1 MELLSIKDLDI
12 KKGDRVF
19 IRCDFN
25 VPVDEDGVI
34 TDDRR
39 IRAALATIRYCL
51 GKDAKVILASHFGR
65 PKANVF
71 EEKYSLKVITKRLG
85 ELLKKEI
92 VMPKNFLV
100 DDEAVELSKN
110 LDHYQVLLL
119 ENLRFNEGETK
130 NDIEFAKKLKELADF
145 YINDAFGASHR
156 KHASIYALPSLFPK
170 ENKAAGFLLK
180 KEVTFFGKMVKNPTR
195 PFVAI
200 IGGSK
205 VSGKLEAM
213 INLVDKVDKLI
224 IGGGMAFTFLKA
236 LGYEV
241 GKSLVEDELIEDAKE
256 IMQKAKSRDV
266 KFYLPVDVVVADK
279 FEPTAVS
286 KYLPIQEIPNDWMG
300 LDVGPATNRLFREAI
315 NDAQTILWNG
325 PMGVYEMDKFSKG
338 SIMMSHY
345 VADSH
350 ATTIIGGGDTG
361 DVVSRAGD
369 IEEMT
374 FISTGGGA
382 SLELLEGK
390 ILPGVEAVSVSRDG
404 ATL

>member
-71 EEKYSLKVITKRLG
+71 DKKYSLKVITKRLG

-241 GKSLVEDELIEDAKE
+241 GKSLVEDDLIEDAKE

-325 PMGVYEMDKFSKG
+325 PMGVFEMDKFSKG

>member
-1 MELLSIKDLDI
+1 VESASTSSLRRKVLVLSIVPLIAICMFAAILIINSYKQY
-12 KKGDRVF
+12 KKA
-19 IRCDFN
+19 
-25 VPVDEDGVI
+25 E
-34 TDDRR
+34 
-39 IRAALATIRYCL
+39 
-51 GKDAKVILASHFGR
+51 
-65 PKANVF
+65 
-71 EEKYSLKVITKRLG
+71 SLER
-85 ELLKKEI
+85 
-92 VMPKNFLV
+92 
-100 DDEAVELSKN
+100 
-110 LDHYQVLLL
+110 
-119 ENLRFNEGETK
+119 
-130 NDIEFAKKLKELADF
+130 
-145 YINDAFGASHR
+145 
-156 KHASIYALPSLFPK
+156 SIYLSTKISAVIHELQK
-170 ENKAAGFLLK
+170 ERGRTAGFLGSGGREFKRELQEQRILTDK
-180 KEVTFFGKMVKNPTR
+180 KIADLEDFVGKTYLASLPEKSRDLIKNVISSDLNSIIEVRN
-195 PFVAI
+195 
-200 IGGSK
+200 
-205 VSGKLEAM
+205 
-213 INLVDKVDKLI
+213 KVDKLI

-241 GKSLVEDELIEDAKE
+241 GNSLVEDDLLDDAKE
-256 IMQKAKSRDV
+256 IMEKAKENGV

-286 KYLPIQEIPNDWMG
+286 KYLPIQEIPKDWMG

-338 SIMMSHY
+338 SFMMSHY

-390 ILPGVEAVSVSRDG
+390 VLPGVEAVAVSK
-404 ATL
+404 ASL